1 MKFNEL
7 TTTHKKSAKRV
18 GRGIAAGQG
27 KTAGRGTKGYGSR
40 TGSKAKPGF
49 AGGQN
54 PIMQALPKLP
64 GFRSHKVAMENVFTG
79 QLDAVAGKSIDGH
92 ALAAAGLISNAYVRV
107 KLLTRGE
114 VIKTLSVHV
123 QGASA
128 TAIETVKKAGGS
140 VTIVAQIGRTAH
152 NDTKADKKAADSRGR
167 GSHKSSAK
175 SALMASKN
183 AAKSEASQ

>member
-7 TTTHKKSAKRV
+7 TTTHKKSPKRV

-64 GFRSHKVAMENVFTG
+64 GFRSHRVKMENVFTD
-79 QLDAVAGKSIDGH
+79 QLADLNAKTIDNA
-92 ALAAAGLISNAYVRV
+92 ALAAAGLVSNAHVRV
-107 KLLTRGE
+107 KLLLRGDAPKN
-114 VIKTLSVHV
+114 VAVHV
-123 QGASA
+123 QGASK
-128 TAIETVKKAGGS
+128 TAHAAVTAAGGS
-140 VTIVAQIGRTAH
+140 VTIVPRVARPTSTRT
-152 NDTKADKKAADSRGR
+152 RGDV
-167 GSHKSSAK
+167 A
-175 SALMASKN
+175 
-183 AAKSEASQ
+183 EQ

>member
-7 TTTHKKSAKRV
+7 TTVSKKSPKRV

-64 GFRSHKVAMENVFTG
+64 GFRSHRIKMEYVTTG
-79 QLDAVAGKSIDGH
+79 QLNDLSASTIDGH
-92 ALAAAGLISNAYVRV
+92 VLAEAGLVSSAFVRI
-107 KLLTRGE
+107 KLLMKGE
-114 VIKTLSVHV
+114 LTKAVTV
-123 QGASA
+123 QLQGVSA
-128 TAIETVKKAGGS
+128 HALEAVQSAGGTAT
-140 VTIVAQIGRTAH
+140 VVPQIGRPARAIAGEEKSTRG
-152 NDTKADKKAADSRGR
+152 AARATR
-167 GSHKSSAK
+167 AAARKTV
-175 SALMASKN
+175 SK
-183 AAKSEASQ
+183 

>member
-7 TTTHKKSAKRV
+7 KTVRQKQSNRV

-40 TGSKAKPGF
+40 TGSKARPGF

-64 GFRSHKVAMENVFTG
+64 GFRSHRTPMEYVYTS
-79 QLDAVAGKSIDGH
+79 QLNDLKPKTVDAQV
-92 ALAAAGLISNAYVRV
+92 LADAGLVSNAHVRV

-114 VIKTLSVHV
+114 VTKAITVEL

-128 TAIETVKKAGGS
+128 TAVAAVEKAGGS
-140 VTIVAQIGRTAH
+140 VKVVPRISRPARPADKRGRKGAKAEAA
-152 NDTKADKKAADSRGR
+152 KADK
-167 GSHKSSAK
+167 
-175 SALMASKN
+175 
-183 AAKSEASQ
+183 

>member
-7 TTTHKKSAKRV
+7 ITTHKKSQKRV

-64 GFRSHKVAMENVFTG
+64 GFRSHRVPMEYVTIG
-79 QLDAVAGKSIDGH
+79 QLQDLSVKTVDSTILAKAGLVSNAHVRIKLLLKGELTRAVA
-92 ALAAAGLISNAYVRV
+92 
-107 KLLTRGE
+107 
-114 VIKTLSVHV
+114 VHV
-123 QGASA
+123 QGAS
-128 TAIETVKKAGGS
+128 TQAIEAVRKAGGS
-140 VTIVAQIGRTAH
+140 VTIVPQTARPTRSE
-152 NDTKADKKAADSRGR
+152 DTRGR
-167 GSHKSSAK
+167 KSQSRIPK
-175 SALMASKN
+175 QSKQP
-183 AAKSEASQ
+183 KITT

>member
-7 TTTHKKSAKRV
+7 ITAKKKSVKRV

-40 TGSKAKPGF
+40 TGSKARPGF

-64 GFRSHKVAMENVFTG
+64 GFRSHRTKMEFVYTG
-79 QLDAVAGKSIDGH
+79 QLNDLKTKEVDGH
-92 ALAAAGLISNAYVRV
+92 SLAEAGLVSSAHVRI
-107 KLLTRGE
+107 KLLAKGDVSKAVTVR
-114 VIKTLSVHV
+114 L

-128 TAIETVKKAGGS
+128 NAIELVQKSGGS
-140 VTIVAQIGRTAH
+140 VTVVPQIGRIATS
-152 NDTKADKKAADSRGR
+152 TKATD
-167 GSHKSSAK
+167 K
-175 SALMASKN
+175 SARR
-183 AAKSEASQ
+183 AAKSTKPAGAKVDK